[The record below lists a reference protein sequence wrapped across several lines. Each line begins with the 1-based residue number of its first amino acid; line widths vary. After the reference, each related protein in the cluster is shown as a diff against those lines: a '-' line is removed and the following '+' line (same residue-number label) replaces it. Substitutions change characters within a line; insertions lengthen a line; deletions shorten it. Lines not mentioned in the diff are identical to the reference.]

1 MHHVMGYSLDE
12 WLAIVTIISLAG
24 SGLIWLLNFAIKNGT
39 EKLSNS
45 VKTLISQI
53 DNLSHSIN
61 SIESSARRTEN
72 RVDQLEDKFEEHIG
86 EAKVRNTL
94 IKNLEQEVF
103 KRKIITDIGNWL
115 VQSGALVTI
124 AVFAWKYLKP
134 VMVEKQKHAKTV
146 QERELLGLVNSL
158 ADNAVNSLVNVQ
170 GVTGHD
176 KFKQATTIVGSTL
189 ADKGFDVQR
198 ETVEHAVQAAY
209 EKSDLT
215 PTVDPNAKPQTGVVV
230 HD

>member
-1 MHHVMGYSLDE
+1 MM
-12 WLAIVTIISLAG
+12 
-24 SGLIWLLNFAIKNGT
+24 
-39 EKLSNS
+39 
-45 VKTLISQI
+45 
-53 DNLSHSIN
+53 
-61 SIESSARRTEN
+61 
-72 RVDQLEDKFEEHIG
+72 
-86 EAKVRNTL
+86 
-94 IKNLEQEVF
+94 
-103 KRKIITDIGNWL
+103 KIITDIGTWL

-189 ADKGFDVQR
+189 ADKGFEVQR

>member
-1 MHHVMGYSLDE
+1 ML
-12 WLAIVTIISLAG
+12 
-24 SGLIWLLNFAIKNGT
+24 
-39 EKLSNS
+39 
-45 VKTLISQI
+45 
-53 DNLSHSIN
+53 
-61 SIESSARRTEN
+61 
-72 RVDQLEDKFEEHIG
+72 
-86 EAKVRNTL
+86 
-94 IKNLEQEVF
+94 
-103 KRKIITDIGNWL
+103 KIITDIGNWL

-124 AVFAWKYLKP
+124 AIFSWKYLKP

-170 GVTGHD
+170 DVTGHD

-189 ADKGFDVQR
+189 ADKGFEVQR

-215 PTVDPNAKPQTGVVV
+215 PTIDPNEKPQTGVVV

>member
-1 MHHVMGYSLDE
+1 M
-12 WLAIVTIISLAG
+12 
-24 SGLIWLLNFAIKNGT
+24 
-39 EKLSNS
+39 
-45 VKTLISQI
+45 
-53 DNLSHSIN
+53 
-61 SIESSARRTEN
+61 
-72 RVDQLEDKFEEHIG
+72 
-86 EAKVRNTL
+86 
-94 IKNLEQEVF
+94 
-103 KRKIITDIGNWL
+103 KIITDIGNWL
-115 VQSGALVTI
+115 VQSGALVTLAI
-124 AVFAWKYLKP
+124 FAWKYLKP

-146 QERELLGLVNSL
+146 QEKELLGLINLL
-158 ADNAVNSLVNVQ
+158 ADNAVNSMVSVQ
-170 GVTGHD
+170 GASGHD